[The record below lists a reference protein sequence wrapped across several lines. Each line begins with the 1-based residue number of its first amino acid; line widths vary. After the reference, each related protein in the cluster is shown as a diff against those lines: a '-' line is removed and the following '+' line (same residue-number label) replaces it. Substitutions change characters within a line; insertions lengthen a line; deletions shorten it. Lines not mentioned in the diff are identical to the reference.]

1 MEIEV
6 QDSDGAMVIALIG
19 ELVARSE
26 QATILDLVAEKLKNG
41 VKVFVLDLS
50 EVPYISS
57 LGIAVLV
64 STYVKVNREGGTLRL
79 VNPRPRVAHVLDL
92 TKVADIFKSYTSV
105 EEALTEV

>member
-6 QDSDGAMVIALIG
+6 QDGDGTVVIALIG
-19 ELVARSE
+19 EIIARSE
-26 QATILDLVAEKLKNG
+26 QAAISDLIAERLKSG
-41 VKVFVLDLS
+41 VKVVVLDLS

-64 STYVKVNREGGTLRL
+64 TAYVKVNREGGSLRL
-79 VNPRPRVAHVLDL
+79 VNPRPRVEQVLEL

-105 EEALTEV
+105 EEALAEA